1 MAKKKPSD
9 MDTLVDR
16 IAEAKSVAA
25 ISEIVVSLA
34 KAERE
39 ALAGA
44 INDRIAEL
52 TRATIAAKRRR

>member
-9 MDTLVDR
+9 LDILAAR
-16 IAEAKSVAA
+16 ITEAQSVAA
-25 ISEIVVSLA
+25 ISEIVVSLD
-34 KAERE
+34 KGERR